1 MHFIDLTGTDGN
13 VLTVTVEAITY
24 RRPAPGGGTVV
35 HFVGGEE
42 TTVAQTVAE
51 VRDAINDALK

>member
-13 VLTVTVEAITY
+13 ILTVTIEAITY
-24 RRPAPGGGTVV
+24 RRPAPGGTSI

-42 TTVAQTVAE
+42 VIVAQTVAE